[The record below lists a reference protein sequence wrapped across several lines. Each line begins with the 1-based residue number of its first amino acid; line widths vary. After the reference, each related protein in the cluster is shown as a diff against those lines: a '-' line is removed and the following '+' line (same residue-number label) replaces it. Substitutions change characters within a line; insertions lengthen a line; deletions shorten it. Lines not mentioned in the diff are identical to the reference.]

1 MNTKITNTIKKLL
14 LFGTYGHIRSLEY
27 HQGNVEFYFGGKIE
41 EDKFQRDLL
50 ILELSESYF
59 IRFAY
64 QLRLRF
70 LFIKS
75 KREQCK

>member
-1 MNTKITNTIKKLL
+1 MCRCRTTQPHFLAEQRLAAATAAAAATTALSFAFLESVGEKLTSII
-14 LFGTYGHIRSLEY
+14 G
-27 HQGNVEFYFGGKIE
+27 
-41 EDKFQRDLL
+41 
-50 ILELSESYF
+50 LELSESYF